1 MKLHLGSLHSCVIAT
16 VLLFPTAGYP
26 QIEEIVV
33 TAQKREENLQ
43 DTPIAITAFTEQSLE
58 ARLINDISKLAD
70 FTPNM
75 IFDTTTPISGLS
87 NGAAVFIRGIG
98 QWDYALT
105 TDPGVGTYIDG
116 VYSSRAAGG
125 VLDVVDIERIEILR
139 GSQGT
144 LFGRNTIGG
153 AINITTKRPADTFGG
168 MVEATFGEFERRDF
182 KGSLDVPVTDRFRT
196 KFAFSSKNRNG
207 FVDRI
212 LVGDRL
218 GNEDR
223 QSVRGSFLLQPTDD
237 IELYATVDYTNID
250 EQSAGSVLVGITEFP
265 GVPEQ
270 GLAPSSTWAY
280 NQVFVP
286 ANPGAVPYTPEEF
299 IPDKKDQTYGTG
311 LNGTDLEIFGS
322 NLTFTWSLPWFE
334 FKSISAYRE
343 TEGEFYRDPDNSS
356 VGITESY
363 YPDYRHEQFS
373 QELQVTGRAF
383 DERLQYVLGGYYF
396 EEDGKNFD
404 FVPIFG
410 AIPTPV
416 GLVALPLYINDSMI
430 VDNISKAVFGQGSFD
445 LTDKISL
452 TFGIRYTEDKK
463 GFAYHQYISPDDPG
477 GGERVIPGMIAVVS
491 LLGPPIPAPGLA
503 DELILWDEVS
513 DKYSETNFRAGIE
526 YQLNDDT
533 LFYFTYADG
542 YKSGGFNYR
551 YVVPRAEPLAFD
563 PETLESFEAGVKWQG
578 LGDRLRINAA
588 GFVSEYSDVQI
599 QLFETGGGP
608 LTQNGGVVDIIGV
621 EVELTAVP
629 HERLLL
635 NAGFGYIDA
644 EYDELNL
651 PTTNVAQGISLGHK
665 LANTP
670 ETTVNVSAEYS
681 HPLPWGSLSV
691 RGDYRYTDDLHNDA
705 QNSPFLYQDG
715 YHTVNASLT
724 LSAGNWE
731 FSVFG
736 TNLTDKRF
744 ITSGDS
750 NFGLG
755 FHEAN
760 YNRPREFGGLLRYRF

>member
-1 MKLHLGSLHSCVIAT
+1 MKSRYNSLLSS
-16 VLLFPTAGYP
+16 VLVTSLLLPAAGLA

-43 DTPIAITAFTEQSLE
+43 DTPIAITAFTEESLE
-58 ARLINDISKLAD
+58 GRMINDISKLAD
-70 FTPNM
+70 FTPNV
-75 IFDTTTPISGLS
+75 IFDTTAPISGLS
-87 NGAAVFIRGIG
+87 NGAAVFIRGVG
-98 QWDYALT
+98 QLDFGLT

-116 VYSSRAAGG
+116 VYSSRAVGG

-153 AINITTKRPADTFGG
+153 AINITTKRPAETFGG
-168 MVEATFGEFERRDF
+168 MLEATFGEFERTDF
-182 KGSLDVPVTDRFRT
+182 KGSVDIPIAEKFLT

-212 LVGDRL
+212 SVGDRL
-218 GNEDR
+218 GDEDR
-223 QSVRGSFLLQPTDD
+223 QSARGSFLLQATDD
-237 IELYATVDYTNID
+237 IELYATVDYTSID
-250 EQSAGSVLVGITEFP
+250 EQSAGSVMVGITEFP
-265 GVPEQ
+265 GAPPL
-270 GLAPSSTWAY
+270 LAPSSTWAY

-299 IPDKKDQTYGTG
+299 LLDGNDRTLATG
-311 LNGTDLEIFGS
+311 PTGTDLESIGAT
-322 NLTFTWSLPWFE
+322 LTLTWSLPWFE
-334 FKSISAYRE
+334 FKSISSYRD

-356 VGITESY
+356 VEITETTNPNY
-363 YPDYRHEQFS
+363 NHEQFS
-373 QELQVTGRAF
+373 QEVQVTGRGF
-383 DERLQYVLGGYYF
+383 NERLQYVLGAYYF
-396 EEDGKNFD
+396 EEDGTD
-404 FVPIFG
+404 DVFVPIYG
-410 AIPTPV
+410 ALPTPV
-416 GLVALPLYINDSMI
+416 GLIALPLYINNYVT
-430 VDNISKAVFGQGSFD
+430 VDNDSKAVFGQGTID
-445 LTDKISL
+445 VTEQIAL
-452 TFGIRYTEDKK
+452 TFGMRYTEDKK
-463 GFAYHQYISPDDPG
+463 SFGYRQYISPDPFPG
-477 GGERVIPGMIAVVS
+477 NIAVLA
-491 LLGPPIPAPGLA
+491 LLGPPVVAPGPA
-503 DELILWDEVS
+503 DQLVLWDQVS
-513 DKYSETNFRAGIE
+513 EKFNELNFRAGLE

-533 LFYFTYADG
+533 LLYFTYADG

-551 YVVPRAEPLAFD
+551 YVVTRLDPLPFD
-563 PETLESFEAGVKWQG
+563 PETLESYEVGIKWQG
-578 LGDRLRINAA
+578 LDDRLRINTA

-608 LTQNGGVVDIIGV
+608 LTQNAGVADIIGV

-651 PTTNVAQGISLGHK
+651 PTTNVAQAVNLDTK
-665 LANTP
+665 LPNTP
-670 ETTVNVSAEYS
+670 ETTVNISAEYS
-681 HPLPWGSLSV
+681 HPLSWGSLVV
-691 RGDYRYTDDLHNDA
+691 RGDYRYTDDLYNDA

-724 LSAGNWE
+724 FSAGNWD

-736 TNLTDKRF
+736 TNLADKRF

-760 YNRPREFGGLLRYRF
+760 FNRPREFGGLVRYRF

>member
-1 MKLHLGSLHSCVIAT
+1 MKRHLNSLLVSAALVGM
-16 VLLFPTAGYP
+16 VLPMTAYP

-43 DTPIAITAFTEQSLE
+43 DTPIAITAFTEEALE
-58 ARLINDISKLAD
+58 ARMISDISKLAD
-70 FTPNM
+70 FTPNV
-75 IFDTTTPISGLS
+75 IFDTTAPISGLS

-98 QWDYALT
+98 QLDFAMT

-116 VYSSRAAGG
+116 VYSSRAVGG

-153 AINITTKRPADTFGG
+153 AINITTKRPAETFGG
-168 MVEATFGEFERRDF
+168 MLEATFGEFERTDF
-182 KGSLDVPVTDRFRT
+182 KGSLDVPVTDKFRT

-212 LVGDRL
+212 AVGDRL
-218 GNEDR
+218 GDEDR
-223 QSVRGSFLLQPTDD
+223 QSVRASFLLQPADA
-237 IELYATVDYTNID
+237 IEMYATVDYTSID
-250 EQSAGSVLVGITEFP
+250 EQSAGSVMVGITEFTGDP
-265 GVPEQ
+265 AQ
-270 GLAPSSTWAY
+270 GLTPSSTWAY

-286 ANPGAVPYTPEEF
+286 ANPGAAPYTLNEF
-299 IPDKKDQTYGTG
+299 LPGAADQTLATG
-311 LNGTDLEIFGS
+311 PTGTDLESFGAT
-322 NLTFTWSLPWFE
+322 LTFTWSLPWFE
-334 FKSISAYRE
+334 FKSISSYRD

-356 VGITESY
+356 VEITETSNPNY
-363 YPDYRHEQFS
+363 NHEQFS
-373 QELQVTGRAF
+373 QELQLTGAGF
-383 DERLQYVLGGYYF
+383 NERLQYVLGAYYF
-396 EEDGKNFD
+396 EEDGAD
-404 FVPIFG
+404 DVFVPIYG
-410 AIPTPV
+410 ALPTPV
-416 GLVALPLYINDSMI
+416 GLIALPLYINNYST
-430 VDNISKAVFGQGSFD
+430 VDNDSKAVFGQGTFAV
-445 LTDKISL
+445 TEQIAL
-452 TFGIRYTEDKK
+452 TFGMRYTEDKK
-463 GFAYHQYISPDDPG
+463 GFGYRQYISPDPFPG
-477 GGERVIPGMIAVVS
+477 NIAVVAI
-491 LLGPPIPAPGLA
+491 LGPPFAVPGPADALVMW
-503 DELILWDEVS
+503 DKVSEKFNEL
-513 DKYSETNFRAGIE
+513 NFRAGID

-533 LFYFTYADG
+533 LLYFTYADG

-551 YVVPRAEPLAFD
+551 YVVPRLDPLPFD
-563 PETLESFEAGVKWQG
+563 PETLESYEVGVKWQG
-578 LGDRLRINAA
+578 LDDRLRINAA

-608 LTQNGGVVDIIGV
+608 LTQNAGVADIIGV
-621 EVELTAVP
+621 EVELTAAL

-651 PTTNVAQGISLGHK
+651 PTTNVAQAVNLDTK
-665 LANTP
+665 LPNTP
-670 ETTVNVSAEYS
+670 ETTVNVSAQYS
-681 HPLPWGSLSV
+681 HPLPWGSLIV
-691 RGDYRYTDDLHNDA
+691 RGDYRYTDDLYNDA

-724 LSAGNWE
+724 FSAGNWE

-736 TNLTDKRF
+736 VNLTDKRF